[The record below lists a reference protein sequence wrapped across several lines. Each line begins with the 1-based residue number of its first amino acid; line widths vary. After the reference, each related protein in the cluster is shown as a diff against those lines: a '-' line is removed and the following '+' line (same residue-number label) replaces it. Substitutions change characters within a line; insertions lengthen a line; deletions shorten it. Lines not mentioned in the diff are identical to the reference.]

1 MSPAP
6 KQPTKPAARKPAG
19 KQQASTRRRAPLA
32 LILVGVVAIV
42 LVGAVAFSALR
53 NNNGSDAS
61 GSSLA
66 QVQPVTVKGDALP
79 KFAGDTEDDA
89 AVGLTA
95 PVLAGQSFDGSKV
108 TIGGA
113 TGKPT
118 LIMFVAHWCPHCQRE
133 VPRVVGWRAD
143 GTIPKDINLVGVST
157 GVSSD
162 QNNYPPS
169 AWLDEVKWP
178 AAVMADNGEDAAA
191 LAYGLPSYP
200 YFVALDANGKVVA
213 RGTGELD
220 QQAIQDLVGK
230 LQDA

>member
-6 KQPTKPAARKPAG
+6 KK
-19 KQQASTRRRAPLA
+19 RRVPLA
-32 LILVGVVAIV
+32 LILVGVVVVV
-42 LVGAVAFSALR
+42 LLGAVVFNAVR
-53 NNNGSDAS
+53 KDDNNTSS
-61 GSSLA
+61 SSLA

-79 KFAGDTEDDA
+79 EFQGDTENDA
-89 AVGLTA
+89 AVGMTA
-95 PVLAGQSFDGSKV
+95 PVLEGQSFDGSKV

-118 LIMFVAHWCPHCQRE
+118 LVMFMAHWCPHCQRE
-133 VPRVVGWRAD
+133 VPLVVGWRAD
-143 GTIPKDINLVGVST
+143 GTIPKDVNLVGVST
-157 GVSSD
+157 GVMSD

-169 AWLDEVKWP
+169 AWLDRVKWP
-178 AAVMADNGEDAAA
+178 GPVMADDGQDAAA
-191 LAYGLPSYP
+191 AAYGLPSYP

-220 QQAIQDLVGK
+220 QQAMQSLVGT